1 MCCRFKDNLDYKV
14 SFKPQWTVLKTL
26 SQKTSRQIINE
37 RMYNLKPRNY
47 LWNIPFDA
55 LSHQLTVGN
64 RNLRCENRDGQD
76 CGWAPEKSATQGQG
90 SFENCLL
97 IPFSLP
103 AVSSHG
109 VYFLQYF
116 VNPGCYS
123 LCEVWLIG
131 ISSHPGAVCSA
142 ALCPGC
148 AEGLDFYEV
157 HLLAL
162 GPWLFLTV
170 PMLAVFYSESS
181 CLLQCLEELSLWF
194 PLQVSALRVLN

>member
-131 ISSHPGAVCSA
+131 ISSHPG
-142 ALCPGC
+142 LC
-148 AEGLDFYEV
+148 V
-157 HLLAL
+157 LLRC
-162 GPWLFLTV
+162 V
-170 PMLAVFYSESS
+170 LAVQRVWIFMRSICWHLVLDCFWQFLCWQCSIQKVLVYSSVLKS
-181 CLLQCLEELSLWF
+181 CPCGFLYKFQHLGF
-194 PLQVSALRVLN
+194 